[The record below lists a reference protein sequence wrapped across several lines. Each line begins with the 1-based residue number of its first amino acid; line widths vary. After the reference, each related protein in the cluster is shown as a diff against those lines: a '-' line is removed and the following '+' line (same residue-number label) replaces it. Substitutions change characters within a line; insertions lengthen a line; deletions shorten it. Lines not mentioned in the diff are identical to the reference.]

1 MSFIFL
7 QTNCVVVNSKMISI
21 SPIFPLFVDV
31 YLERINQMFLGKEQA
46 IELTS
51 RNIFI
56 QASYTI

>member
-21 SPIFPLFVDV
+21 SPVFPLFVDV

>member
-21 SPIFPLFVDV
+21 TPIFPLFVDV

-46 IELTS
+46 MELTS
-51 RNIFI
+51 HSIFT

>member
-21 SPIFPLFVDV
+21 TPIFPLFVDV